1 MDSQLKE
8 NVFLPISDQELNR
21 RWSAVRKEMK
31 KQEIDCLVI
40 QNSEAHMGGYVR
52 WFIDIP
58 AKFGTP
64 LTVLF
69 PADDEMTVITEG
81 NTPDLVLP
89 DWMMRGIKE
98 NIVRPYYRSIHYTD
112 SLDGQAAVEAIR
124 KNGYKKCA
132 PSWDAK
138 TTRRFTGR
146 NPLGRRR
153 DSKNLLWS
161 APDTERQADMRGCYE
176 WVC

>member
-58 AKFGTP
+58 AKFGTGFP
-64 LTVLF
+64 FPMYATQSWTIFHVCSKKPITCVVNTAFRNSLF
-69 PADDEMTVITEG
+69 
-81 NTPDLVLP
+81 
-89 DWMMRGIKE
+89 
-98 NIVRPYYRSIHYTD
+98 
-112 SLDGQAAVEAIR
+112 
-124 KNGYKKCA
+124 
-132 PSWDAK
+132 
-138 TTRRFTGR
+138 
-146 NPLGRRR
+146 
-153 DSKNLLWS
+153 
-161 APDTERQADMRGCYE
+161 
-176 WVC
+176 

>member
-69 PADDEMTVITEG
+69 PADDEMTAWMAR
-81 NTPDLVLP
+81 LP
-89 DWMMRGIKE
+89 WKRFEKMGIK
-98 NIVRPYYRSIHYTD
+98 
-112 SLDGQAAVEAIR
+112 
-124 KNGYKKCA
+124 
-132 PSWDAK
+132 
-138 TTRRFTGR
+138 
-146 NPLGRRR
+146 
-153 DSKNLLWS
+153 NLEL
-161 APDTERQADMRGCYE
+161 
-176 WVC
+176 